1 METILK
7 ELLESLDLDFEFDL
21 FQDPEELERIA
32 KEQRREYMRE
42 YQKKN
47 RTKCNEYQ
55 RKWNAKN
62 KDKVKAIQ
70 KKYWLKKAI
79 EKTKGVEV
87 IVG

>member
-1 METILK
+1 
-7 ELLESLDLDFEFDL
+7 
-21 FQDPEELERIA
+21 
-32 KEQRREYMRE
+32 MRE

-87 IVG
+87 IDG